1 MSLIM
6 TVILDPAKLQM
17 NWASASGTNAL
28 REFTT
33 KASYFV
39 TIIGMGDVPDA
50 PEPEKERK
58 ISIRAWRTEAFSD
71 AVFAIAITLLV
82 LEIGVPEDSERSLFR
97 DILDQWP
104 AYLAYLVSFATIGA
118 IWSAHVVIT
127 EYLGRVTT
135 TLTRLNLLLLMTVA
149 FLPYPTELLAYYID
163 HETDERV
170 AVTFYGGCLVACALL
185 ISVIWRYAVGA
196 GLVRGDAAKEDIRTL
211 TGRLTPSLAGYVA
224 MIGLGLF
231 FPILAV
237 LGYLVLAVIIMVP
250 FRELRGRAG

>member
-1 MSLIM
+1 
-6 TVILDPAKLQM
+6 
-17 NWASASGTNAL
+17 
-28 REFTT
+28 
-33 KASYFV
+33 
-39 TIIGMGDVPDA
+39 MGDTEEGA
-50 PEPEKERK
+50 EPEKPRQSSVRSTRMEF
-58 ISIRAWRTEAFSD
+58 FSD
-71 AVFAIAITLLV
+71 GVFAIAITLLV
-82 LEIGVPEDSERSLFR
+82 LEIGVPDESGQHLFK

-104 AYLAYLVSFATIGA
+104 AYLAYLVSFASIGA

-127 EYLGRVTT
+127 EYLGRVNT
-135 TLTRLNLLLLMTVA
+135 TLTRLNLLLLMVVA

-185 ISVIWRYAVGA
+185 ISVIWRYAVSA
-196 GLVRGDAAKEDIRTL
+196 GLVRGDAAREDIRTL
-211 TGRLTPSLAGYVA
+211 SGRLTPSIAGYLA

-250 FRELRGRAG
+250 VRELRRRRG